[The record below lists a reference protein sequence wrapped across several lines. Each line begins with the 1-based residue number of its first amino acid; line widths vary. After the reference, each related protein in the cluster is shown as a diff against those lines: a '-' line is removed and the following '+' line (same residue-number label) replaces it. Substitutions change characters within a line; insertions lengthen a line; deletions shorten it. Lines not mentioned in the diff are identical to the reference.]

1 MHRVTSCLM
10 AAGLAF
16 LTASVGAREDTRSV
30 QVNEDQVKR
39 LNAFA
44 DKLHRLHQ
52 QQLQGRKIHET
63 EQFGGYAR
71 LPEFYR
77 EVSYF
82 DADSGRLL
90 SRIQWERNAPERI
103 HTIEVYVY
111 DDRGRLAR
119 DYMAWFLPHYRNA
132 PREAT
137 INLYHYESGF
147 QGWRQFN
154 ASGDRTY
161 EKCTRQPDGEVLIE
175 LKGEDRI
182 GHAEEDRRSAVYSE
196 DYRRC
201 FGGLEKTAG
210 RYLTP
215 Q

>member
-1 MHRVTSCLM
+1 MRRFTLCLM
-10 AAGLAF
+10 TAGLILSA
-16 LTASVGAREDTRSV
+16 AAAGAREETRAV
-30 QVNEDQVKR
+30 QVNEDQVQR
-39 LNAFA
+39 WNAFV
-44 DKLHRLHQ
+44 DKLHRLHRQ
-52 QQLQGRKIHET
+52 QIVGRKIRET
-63 EQFGGYAR
+63 EQLGGYAR

-77 EVSYF
+77 EVSYY
-82 DADSGRLL
+82 DADNGRLL
-90 SRIQWERNAPERI
+90 SRIQWERQNPDRI

-111 DDRGRLAR
+111 DDRGRVAR
-119 DYMAWFLPHYRNA
+119 DYMAWYLPDYRNA

-137 INLYHYESGF
+137 INLYHYEGGL

-154 ASGDRTY
+154 ASGDRIY
-161 EKCTRQPDGEVLIE
+161 EKCTRQPEGTVLIE

-182 GHAEEDRRSAVYSE
+182 EHAEENPRSEVYGA

-201 FGGLEKTAG
+201 FGTLQKTAG

>member
-119 DYMAWFLPHYRNA
+119 DYMAWFLPLTLL
-132 PREAT
+132 T
-137 INLYHYESGF
+137 IFRPNL
-147 QGWRQFN
+147 
-154 ASGDRTY
+154 
-161 EKCTRQPDGEVLIE
+161 
-175 LKGEDRI
+175 EDRI
-182 GHAEEDRRSAVYSE
+182 ALSVLGESWFRRRRPQLRRVDRAAFTVLR
-196 DYRRC
+196 
-201 FGGLEKTAG
+201 
-210 RYLTP
+210 
-215 Q
+215 

>member
-1 MHRVTSCLM
+1 MQKMILCVMTV
-10 AAGLAF
+10 GFTFLA
-16 LTASVGAREDTRSV
+16 ASVNARENTRSV
-30 QVNEDQVKR
+30 QVNEEQVKQ
-39 LNAFA
+39 LNTFV
-44 DKLHRLHQ
+44 DKLHRLHR
-52 QQLQGRKIHET
+52 QQLQGRKIRET

-90 SRIQWERNAPERI
+90 SRVQWERENPDRI
-103 HTIEVYVY
+103 HSIEVYVY

-119 DYMAWFLPHYRNA
+119 DYMAWYLPHYRNA
-132 PREAT
+132 PRQTAV
-137 INLYHYESGF
+137 NLHHYEGDLH
-147 QGWRQFN
+147 GWRQFD
-154 ASGDRTY
+154 GVGVRIY
-161 EKCTRQPDGEVLIE
+161 EKCTRVPGEKLVFELADERIE
-175 LKGEDRI
+175 Q
-182 GHAEEDRRSAVYSE
+182 AEETPGSVAHTR
-196 DYRRC
+196 DYKRC

>member
-52 QQLQGRKIHET
+52 QQLQGRKIRET

-90 SRIQWERNAPERI
+90 SRVQWERENPDRI
-103 HTIEVYVY
+103 HGIEVYVY

-119 DYMAWFLPHYRNA
+119 DYMAWYLPHYRNA
-132 PREAT
+132 PRQTAV
-137 INLYHYESGF
+137 NLHHYEGDLH
-147 QGWRQFN
+147 GWRQFD
-154 ASGDRTY
+154 GVGVRTY
-161 EKCTRQPDGEVLIE
+161 EKCTRVPGEKLVFE
-175 LKGEDRI
+175 L
-182 GHAEEDRRSAVYSE
+182 AEERIEQAEETPGSVAHTQ
-196 DYRRC
+196 DYKRC
-201 FGGLEKTAG
+201 FGGLEKTVG
-210 RYLTP
+210 EFLQP

>member
-10 AAGLAF
+10 AAGLMLLA
-16 LTASVGAREDTRSV
+16 ASAGAREDTRSV
-30 QVNEDQVKR
+30 QVNEDQVQR
-39 LNAFA
+39 LNAFV

-52 QQLQGRKIHET
+52 QQLQGRKIREA

-90 SRIQWERNAPERI
+90 SRIQWERANPDRI
-103 HTIEVYVY
+103 HGIEVYVY
-111 DDRGRLAR
+111 DDRGRVAR
-119 DYMAWFLPHYRNA
+119 DYMAWYLPHYRNA
-132 PREAT
+132 PRQT
-137 INLYHYESGF
+137 SVNLHHYEGDLH
-147 QGWRQFN
+147 GWRQFD
-154 ASGDRTY
+154 GVGTRTY
-161 EKCTRQPDGEVLIE
+161 EKCTRVPGEKLVFELTEERIE
-175 LKGEDRI
+175 QAEDTS
-182 GHAEEDRRSAVYSE
+182 GSVAHGQ
-196 DYRRC
+196 DYKRC
-201 FGGLEKTAG
+201 FRGLGKTAG

>member
-82 DADSGRLL
+82 DTDSGRLL
-90 SRIQWERNAPERI
+90 SRIQWERKNPDRI
-103 HTIEVYVY
+103 HGIEVYIY
-111 DDRGRLAR
+111 DAAGRVAR
-119 DYMAWFLPHYRNA
+119 DYLAWYLPHYRNA
-132 PREAT
+132 PRQTA
-137 INLYHYESGF
+137 INLHHYEGDLH
-147 QGWRQFN
+147 GWRQFDG
-154 ASGDRTY
+154 SGVRTY
-161 EKCTRQPDGEVLIE
+161 EKCTRIPGEQLVFE
-175 LKGEDRI
+175 L
-182 GHAEEDRRSAVYSE
+182 AEERIEQAEETPGSVAHTQ
-196 DYRRC
+196 DYKRC
-201 FGGLEKTAG
+201 FGDLEKTAG
-210 RYLTP
+210 EFLQP